1 MIIKDAVSQ
10 CNSAATEKN
19 YQELTIDYCQLNSV
33 VDPIAPAVPNI
44 VTVTESIAQTSGT
57 WHTVLDVASAFF
69 AIPLAPP
76 NQE

>member
-1 MIIKDAVSQ
+1 MQYLNVIVLPLRKTIRSWR
-10 CNSAATEKN
+10 
-19 YQELTIDYCQLNSV
+19 LTIDYCQLNSV
-33 VDPIAPAVPNI
+33 VDPIVPAVANI

-57 WHTVLDVASAFF
+57 WHTVLDIASAFF